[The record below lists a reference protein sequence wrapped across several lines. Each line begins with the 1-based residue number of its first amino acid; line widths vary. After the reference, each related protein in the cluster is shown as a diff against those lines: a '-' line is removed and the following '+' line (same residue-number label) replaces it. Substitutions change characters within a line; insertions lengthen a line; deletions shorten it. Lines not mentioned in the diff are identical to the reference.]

1 MMNGM
6 QSLRL
11 LIDGMTCS
19 NCVNHVDNAL
29 SALDEVHE
37 IMTTLKP
44 EGTTQV
50 VITLNDEISDDKLRE
65 TIEEAG
71 YTLVGVERR

>member
-1 MMNGM
+1 MTGP

-29 SALDEVHE
+29 TSLDEVHE
-37 IMTTLKP
+37 IMTTLKAG
-44 EGTTQV
+44 ETSQV
-50 VITLNDEISDDKLRE
+50 VVTLNSPITEEKLRE
-65 TIEEAG
+65 VIDEAG
-71 YTLVGVERR
+71 YSLVGVEAR

>member
-1 MMNGM
+1 MTT
-6 QSLRL
+6 SLRL
-11 LIDGMTCS
+11 KIDGMTCH

-37 IMTTLKP
+37 IMTTLKAN
-44 EGTTQV
+44 ETSEV
-50 VITLNDEISDDKLRE
+50 VITLNSPISEDKLRD

-71 YTLVGVERR
+71 YTLVGVEER